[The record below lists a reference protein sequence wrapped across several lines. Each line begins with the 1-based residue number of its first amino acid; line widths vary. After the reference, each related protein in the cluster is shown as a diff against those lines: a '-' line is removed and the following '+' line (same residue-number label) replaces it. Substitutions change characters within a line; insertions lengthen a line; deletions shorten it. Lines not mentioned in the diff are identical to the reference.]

1 MVEVIDKKGQRQKVD
16 LHIWDTAG
24 QEKYFSLTKSMPFE
38 FDRYLIN
45 LGFFQRA
52 HGVLVVYDL
61 TDDSSFTSNDL
72 WGSKCK
78 LFNRN

>member
-24 QEKYFSLTKSMPFE
+24 QEKYFSLTKSISFE
-38 FDRYLIN
+38 FDRYLMN
-45 LGFFQRA
+45 VGFFQRA

-61 TDDSSFTSNDL
+61 TDDSSFTSKSFI
-72 WGSKCK
+72 GSEI
-78 LFNRN
+78 